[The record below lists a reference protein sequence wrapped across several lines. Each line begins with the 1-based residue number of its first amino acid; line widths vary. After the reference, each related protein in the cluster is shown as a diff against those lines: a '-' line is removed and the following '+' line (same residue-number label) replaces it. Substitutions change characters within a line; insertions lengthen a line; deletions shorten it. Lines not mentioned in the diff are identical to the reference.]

1 MKILVLGCGIVG
13 VTSAYFLGRDGH
25 EVHVIDRQPIA
36 SNETS
41 WGNAGMISP
50 GHSYTWASPKAPK
63 MLFRS
68 LFYNDTALKLKLRLD
83 PQLFSWG
90 LKFLKNCTVD
100 KARENTANKL
110 RLCLYSRESLH
121 NILEDAPVEFH
132 HNQGG
137 ALFLYRTAE
146 TFEAGVRNT
155 RTLTDNGLTLET
167 LDPAAVV
174 AREPALHAMRDKIA
188 GAIYSPI
195 DESGDSHLFSQRLVE
210 VCRERYGAVF
220 HFGTTIE
227 RIEATGDRIDRVVTD
242 KGDFTADAYVLALGS
257 YSPIQARK
265 IGLDLPIY
273 PVKGYSLTLPIE
285 GRNAAPQLSGVDE
298 NNLVAWSRLGDRLR
312 VTSTAEFAGYDT
324 GHKPK
329 DFENMMNT
337 ARELFPDAVDYS
349 RPKYWAGLRPMTPT
363 NAPILGQAKHKNL
376 WLNTG
381 QGHMG
386 WTMSFGSSRITAD
399 LIAGRKPAID
409 MKGLTFA
416 DAA

>member
-1 MKILVLGCGIVG
+1 MKVLVLGCGIVG

-41 WGNAGMISP
+41 WGNAGMVSP
-50 GHSYTWASPKAPK
+50 GHAYTWASPRAPK
-63 MLFRS
+63 MLLRS
-68 LFYNDTALKLKLRLD
+68 LFYNDTALKLKWRFD

-90 LKFLKNCTVD
+90 LKFLTNCNTEKV
-100 KARENTANKL
+100 RENTGNKL

-121 NILEDAPVEFH
+121 DLLADAPVEFH
-132 HNQGG
+132 HIQDG
-137 ALFLYRTAE
+137 AVFLYRTQE
-146 TFEAGVRNT
+146 SFESGVRNT
-155 RTLTDNGLTLET
+155 RILTDNGLTLET
-167 LDPAAVV
+167 LTPAEVV
-174 AREPALHAMRDKIA
+174 AREPGLQNMQDKIA

-195 DESGDSHLFSQRLVE
+195 DESGDCHLFSQRLVE
-210 VCRERYGAVF
+210 VCKERFGATF
-220 HFGTTIE
+220 HFGATIQ
-227 RIEATGDRIDRVVTD
+227 RIEASGDRVTKVVTD
-242 KGDFTADAYVLALGS
+242 RGDFTADAYVLALGS
-257 YSPIQARK
+257 YSPIESRK

-285 GRNAAPQLSGVDE
+285 GRNTAPRLSGVDE

-312 VTSTAEFAGYDT
+312 VTSTAEFAGYDWS
-324 GHKPK
+324 HEPK
-329 DFENMMNT
+329 DFENMMRT
-337 ARELFPDAVDYS
+337 TRELFPDAVDYD

-386 WTMSFGSSRITAD
+386 WTMSFGSSRVTAD

-409 MKGLTFA
+409 LKGMTYA